1 MYRRVRRSLVQLSDL
16 TLRLSI
22 LGLGILHCTVT
33 AHILIDTEHSP
44 VDVMDGRTLRSAQ
57 TSGSSRS
64 GCAPHS
70 LFSACVLAATQTSLL
85 CVCGAA
91 LCSSEQ
97 FMQPSSMQSVRSQC
111 AVGQCA
117 ASVQPVCRSSQIMC
131 SQPGR
136 SLPACS

>member
-22 LGLGILHCTVT
+22 LGSGFLNSTVT

-44 VDVMDGRTLRSAQ
+44 VDLMDGRTLRSAQ

-70 LFSACVLAATQTSLL
+70 LFSACVLAVTQTSLL

-97 FMQPSSMQSVRSQC
+97 FMQPSSMQSVRSQY

-136 SLPACS
+136 SQPACS